1 MLTILESCLHSYY
14 IDMFDVRL
22 LLITEMYHNCMCQ
35 LIKSHL
41 QGSSRQW
48 QP

>member
-1 MLTILESCLHSYY
+1 MSTILESCLHSYY
-14 IDMFDVRL
+14 IDMFDIKL

-35 LIKSHL
+35 LIHCHL
-41 QGSSRQW
+41 HGNPRHW